1 MTLNKARIL
10 SSENNAS
17 MTNNQHQTTN
27 VNIKFPDI
35 KKAQARDIQL
45 TEPPAGYMDVPI
57 YPSVSASTLTNNNP
71 VTGQELTEKER
82 QLLEENT
89 QLQNQLQ
96 TREIEL
102 TENKEQCSQALSAID
117 DLETKNKFLELLLQ
131 VYEDNPIKINSYL
144 ICKSSILM
152 EMIKLLTNCDKV
164 DLILDD
170 NIGCTGCVSKN
181 KYTYVSKILI
191 TKDGKTEDLKYAYNS
206 IYSQF
211 IQHGISLKV
220 VI

>member
-10 SSENNAS
+10 SSENNSS

-35 KKAQARDIQL
+35 KKAQTRDIQL
-45 TEPPAGYMDVPI
+45 TEPAGYMDVPI
-57 YPSVSASTLTNNNP
+57 YPSVSASTLTNNNQAP
-71 VTGQELTEKER
+71 EQELTEKEK

-102 TENKEQCSQALSAID
+102 TENID

-144 ICKSSILM
+144 VCKSSILM
-152 EMIKLLTNCDKV
+152 DMIKLLTNCDKV
-164 DLILDD
+164 ELILDD
-170 NIGCTGCVSKN
+170 NIGCTGCISKN

>member
-45 TEPPAGYMDVPI
+45 AEEAAGYMDVPI

-102 TENKEQCSQALSAID
+102 TENID

>member
-10 SSENNAS
+10 SSENNSS

-27 VNIKFPDI
+27 VNIKFPDV
-35 KKAQARDIQL
+35 KKAQTRDIQL
-45 TEPPAGYMDVPI
+45 TEVSPAGYMDVPI
-57 YPSVSASTLTNNNP
+57 YPSVSASTLTNVNQAAE
-71 VTGQELTEKER
+71 QELTEKEK

-102 TENKEQCSQALSAID
+102 TESLD

-152 EMIKLLTNCDKV
+152 DMIKLLTNCDKV
-164 DLILDD
+164 ELILDD
-170 NIGCTGCVSKN
+170 NIGCTGCISKN

-206 IYSQF
+206 IYS
-211 IQHGISLKV
+211 
-220 VI
+220 

>member
-17 MTNNQHQTTN
+17 MTNNQNQTTN
-27 VNIKFPDI
+27 VNIKFPDL
-35 KKAQARDIQL
+35 KKVQEREIQL
-45 TEPPAGYMDVPI
+45 TDNT
-57 YPSVSASTLTNNNP
+57 YPLSSQSTLTKNNQASDEN
-71 VTGQELTEKER
+71 LTEKER
-82 QLLEENT
+82 QLLEENQ

-96 TREIEL
+96 EREIEL
-102 TENKEQCSQALSAID
+102 TENID

-164 DLILDD
+164 DLVLDE
-170 NIGCTGCVSKN
+170 NIGCTGCISN
-181 KYTYVSKILI
+181 SKYTYVSKVLV
-191 TKDGKTEDLKYAYNS
+191 TKDGKTEDIKYAYNN

-211 IQHGISLKV
+211 VQHGISLKI

>member
-45 TEPPAGYMDVPI
+45 AEEAAGYMDVPI

-96 TREIEL
+96 NQLQTREIEL
-102 TENKEQCSQALSAID
+102 TENID

-191 TKDGKTEDLKYAYNS
+191 TKDGKAEDLKYAYNS

>member
-17 MTNNQHQTTN
+17 MTNNQNQTTN
-27 VNIKFPDI
+27 VNIKFPDL
-35 KKAQARDIQL
+35 KKVQERDVQL
-45 TEPPAGYMDVPI
+45 MDVPT
-57 YPSVSASTLTNNNP
+57 YPLSSQSTLTKNNQALDEN
-71 VTGQELTEKER
+71 LTEKER
-82 QLLEENT
+82 QLLEENA
-89 QLQNQLQ
+89 QLQNQIQ
-96 TREIEL
+96 EREIEL
-102 TENKEQCSQALSAID
+102 TENID

-131 VYEDNPIKINSYL
+131 VYEDNPIKVNSYL

-164 DLILDD
+164 DLVLDE
-170 NIGCTGCVSKN
+170 NIGCTGCISN
-181 KYTYVSKILI
+181 SKYTYVSKVLI
-191 TKDGKTEDLKYAYNS
+191 TKDGKTEDIKYAYNS

-211 IQHGISLKV
+211 VQHGISLKI

>member
-17 MTNNQHQTTN
+17 MTNNQNQTTN
-27 VNIKFPDI
+27 VNIKFPDL
-35 KKAQARDIQL
+35 KKVQEREIQL
-45 TEPPAGYMDVPI
+45 TDIPT
-57 YPSVSASTLTNNNP
+57 YPSQSQSTLTKNNQASDEN
-71 VTGQELTEKER
+71 LTEKER
-82 QLLEENT
+82 QLLEENQ

-96 TREIEL
+96 EREIEL
-102 TENKEQCSQALSAID
+102 TENID

-164 DLILDD
+164 DLVLDE
-170 NIGCTGCVSKN
+170 NIGCTGCISN
-181 KYTYVSKILI
+181 SKYTYVSKVLV
-191 TKDGKTEDLKYAYNS
+191 TKDGKTEDIKYAYNN

-211 IQHGISLKV
+211 VQHGISLKI

>member
-35 KKAQARDIQL
+35 KKAQTRDIQL
-45 TEPPAGYMDVPI
+45 TDP
-57 YPSVSASTLTNNNP
+57 
-71 VTGQELTEKER
+71 QELTEKEK

-102 TENKEQCSQALSAID
+102 TESLD

-152 EMIKLLTNCDKV
+152 EMIKLLTSCEKV

-220 VI
+220 VV

>member
-10 SSENNAS
+10 SSENNSS

-35 KKAQARDIQL
+35 KKAQTRDIQL
-45 TEPPAGYMDVPI
+45 TEPVGYMDVPI
-57 YPSVSASTLTNNNP
+57 YPSVSASTLTNNNQAP
-71 VTGQELTEKER
+71 EQELTEKEK

-102 TENKEQCSQALSAID
+102 TENID

-144 ICKSSILM
+144 VCKSSILM
-152 EMIKLLTNCDKV
+152 DMIKLLTNCDKV
-164 DLILDD
+164 ELILDD
-170 NIGCTGCVSKN
+170 NIGCTGCISKN

-220 VI
+220 VV

>member
-17 MTNNQHQTTN
+17 MTNNQNQTTN
-27 VNIKFPDI
+27 VNIKFPDL
-35 KKAQARDIQL
+35 KKVQEREIQL
-45 TEPPAGYMDVPI
+45 TDNT
-57 YPSVSASTLTNNNP
+57 YPLSSQSTLTKNNQASDEN
-71 VTGQELTEKER
+71 LTEKER
-82 QLLEENT
+82 QLLEENQ

-96 TREIEL
+96 EREIEL
-102 TENKEQCSQALSAID
+102 TENID

-131 VYEDNPIKINSYL
+131 VYEDNPIKVNSYL

-164 DLILDD
+164 DLVLDE
-170 NIGCTGCVSKN
+170 NIGCTGCISN
-181 KYTYVSKILI
+181 SKYTYVSKVLV
-191 TKDGKTEDLKYAYNS
+191 TKDGKTEDIKYAYNN

-211 IQHGISLKV
+211 VQHGISLKI

>member
-45 TEPPAGYMDVPI
+45 AEEAAGYMDVPI

-102 TENKEQCSQALSAID
+102 TESLD

>member
-35 KKAQARDIQL
+35 KKAQTRDIQL
-45 TEPPAGYMDVPI
+45 AEEAVGYMDVPI

-102 TENKEQCSQALSAID
+102 TESLD

-191 TKDGKTEDLKYAYNS
+191 TKDGKTVVLDVLVKINIHMFRKY
-206 IYSQF
+206 
-211 IQHGISLKV
+211 
-220 VI
+220 

>member
-45 TEPPAGYMDVPI
+45 AEEAAGYMDVPI

-102 TENKEQCSQALSAID
+102 TENID

-220 VI
+220 VV

>member
-45 TEPPAGYMDVPI
+45 AEDATGYMDVPI
-57 YPSVSASTLTNNNP
+57 YPSVSASTLTNNNQAP
-71 VTGQELTEKER
+71 EQEITEKER
-82 QLLEENT
+82 QLLEENA

-102 TENKEQCSQALSAID
+102 TESLD

-144 ICKSSILM
+144 ICKSH
-152 EMIKLLTNCDKV
+152 
-164 DLILDD
+164 
-170 NIGCTGCVSKN
+170 
-181 KYTYVSKILI
+181 
-191 TKDGKTEDLKYAYNS
+191 
-206 IYSQF
+206 QF
-211 IQHGISLKV
+211 LWK
-220 VI
+220 

>member
-45 TEPPAGYMDVPI
+45 AGYMDVPI
-57 YPSVSASTLTNNNP
+57 YPSVSASTLTNNNQAP
-71 VTGQELTEKER
+71 EQEITEKER
-82 QLLEENT
+82 QLLEENA

-102 TENKEQCSQALSAID
+102 TESLD

-152 EMIKLLTNCDKV
+152 EMIKLLTSCEKV

>member
-10 SSENNAS
+10 SSENNSS

-35 KKAQARDIQL
+35 KKAQTRDIQL
-45 TEPPAGYMDVPI
+45 TQEPPAGYMDVPI
-57 YPSVSASTLTNNNP
+57 YPSVSASTLTNINQAAE
-71 VTGQELTEKER
+71 QELTEKEK

-102 TENKEQCSQALSAID
+102 TES
-117 DLETKNKFLELLLQ
+117 Q

-144 ICKSSILM
+144 VCKSSILM
-152 EMIKLLTNCDKV
+152 DMIKLLTNCEKV
-164 DLILDD
+164 ELILDD
-170 NIGCTGCVSKN
+170 NIGCTGCISKN

-191 TKDGKTEDLKYAYNS
+191 TKDGLAKINILMFQKY
-206 IYSQF
+206 
-211 IQHGISLKV
+211 
-220 VI
+220 

>member
-17 MTNNQHQTTN
+17 MTNNQNQTTN
-27 VNIKFPDI
+27 VNIKFPDL
-35 KKAQARDIQL
+35 KKTQEREIQL
-45 TEPPAGYMDVPI
+45 TEIPT
-57 YPSVSASTLTNNNP
+57 YPSLSQSTLTKNNP
-71 VTGQELTEKER
+71 VSDENLTEKER

-89 QLQNQLQ
+89 QLSAANTQLQNQIQ
-96 TREIEL
+96 EREIEL
-102 TENKEQCSQALSAID
+102 TESID

-164 DLILDD
+164 DLVLDE
-170 NIGCTGCVSKN
+170 NIGCTGCISN
-181 KYTYVSKILI
+181 SKYTYVSKVLV
-191 TKDGKTEDLKYAYNS
+191 TKDGKTEDIKYAYNS

-211 IQHGISLKV
+211 VQHGISLKI

>member
-10 SSENNAS
+10 SSENNSS

-35 KKAQARDIQL
+35 KKAQTRDIQL
-45 TEPPAGYMDVPI
+45 TQEPPAGYMDVPI
-57 YPSVSASTLTNNNP
+57 YPSVSASTLTNINQAAEQEL
-71 VTGQELTEKER
+71 TEKAAEQELTEKEK

-102 TENKEQCSQALSAID
+102 TESLD

-152 EMIKLLTNCDKV
+152 EMIKLL
-164 DLILDD
+164 
-170 NIGCTGCVSKN
+170 
-181 KYTYVSKILI
+181 
-191 TKDGKTEDLKYAYNS
+191 
-206 IYSQF
+206 
-211 IQHGISLKV
+211 
-220 VI
+220 

>member
-1 MTLNKARIL
+1 M
-10 SSENNAS
+10 
-17 MTNNQHQTTN
+17 
-27 VNIKFPDI
+27 
-35 KKAQARDIQL
+35 
-45 TEPPAGYMDVPI
+45 
-57 YPSVSASTLTNNNP
+57 
-71 VTGQELTEKER
+71 EKEK

-102 TENKEQCSQALSAID
+102 TESLD

-144 ICKSSILM
+144 VCKSSILM
-152 EMIKLLTNCDKV
+152 DMIKLLTNCDKV
-164 DLILDD
+164 ELILDD
-170 NIGCTGCVSKN
+170 NIGCTGCISKN

-220 VI
+220 VV

>member
-10 SSENNAS
+10 SSENNSS

-35 KKAQARDIQL
+35 KKAQTRDIQL
-45 TEPPAGYMDVPI
+45 TEPAGYMDVPI
-57 YPSVSASTLTNNNP
+57 YPSVSASTLTNNNQAP
-71 VTGQELTEKER
+71 EQELTEKEK

-144 ICKSSILM
+144 VCKSSILM
-152 EMIKLLTNCDKV
+152 DMIKLLTNCDKV
-164 DLILDD
+164 ELILDD
-170 NIGCTGCVSKN
+170 NIGCTGCISKN

-220 VI
+220 VV

>member
-57 YPSVSASTLTNNNP
+57 YPSVSASTLTNNNQAP
-71 VTGQELTEKER
+71 EQEITEKER

-102 TENKEQCSQALSAID
+102 TESLN

-152 EMIKLLTNCDKV
+152 EMIKLLTSCEKV

>member
-10 SSENNAS
+10 SSENNSS

-45 TEPPAGYMDVPI
+45 AEEATGYMDVPI

-102 TENKEQCSQALSAID
+102 TESLD

-170 NIGCTGCVSKN
+170 NIGCTGCISKN

>member
-35 KKAQARDIQL
+35 KKAQTRDIQL
-45 TEPPAGYMDVPI
+45 AEEAAGYMDVPI

-102 TENKEQCSQALSAID
+102 TESLD